1 MLALTSDPNV
11 GVRRQ
16 ALYALRRMP
25 QDTRVRDV
33 LLQVLLH
40 DTNPGLRIAAIN
52 ALDSLQTNVALSD
65 EATRSSL
72 RKLVAGEDNMY
83 VQVKARSLLEGRIQ

>member
-1 MLALTSDPNV
+1 
-11 GVRRQ
+11 
-16 ALYALRRMP
+16 
-25 QDTRVRDV
+25 V

-40 DTNPGLRIAAIN
+40 DNNPGLRIAAIN
-52 ALDSLQTNVALSD
+52 VLDSLQTTVALTD
-65 EATRSSL
+65 ETTRSSL